1 MNNNQIKISGYVEL
15 LAGPIISLIISVVVF
30 IYRSS
35 FEFLY
40 GKEFNTALVTI
51 TTMLFAFLLTI
62 LTIIL
67 QGNNTTMKAMKNNKL
82 FNKFIKFNK
91 RIVFLFFAN
100 IILSLIVVHAPH
112 VFEYF
117 SKKIS
122 SEISLISVIS
132 IINFYIFTLALLD
145 TLYFTIMFYS
155 IILDDHN

>member
-1 MNNNQIKISGYVEL
+1 MNNNQIRLSGYAEL
-15 LAGPIISLIISVVVF
+15 LASPIISLIISVVVY

-40 GKEFNTALVTI
+40 GKDFNAALVTI

-67 QGNNTTMKAMKNNKL
+67 QGNNATMKAMKSNKL
-82 FNKFIKFNK
+82 FSKFIKFNK

-100 IILSLIVVHAPH
+100 IILSLIIVHAPH

-117 SKKIS
+117 SRKINDD
-122 SEISLISVIS
+122 ISLISFVS
-132 IINFYIFTLALLD
+132 IVNFYVFTLALLD

-155 IILDDHN
+155 IILDES